1 MTTYFEATCPDG
13 TIISRSSQ
21 TRQYT
26 WAMVFKNKT
35 SKNSKTNGWGA
46 TFSSRRDLA
55 EKEQARY
62 AGCEWL
68 EQCTVVP
75 VKTVTSKTAA
85 ARKRSKVTAEDKL
98 ATKVAAKLRKAGVRA
113 EKFGKT
119 VRVYVPQIWIGN
131 DKVYAGWY
139 NDYNSELSKISRRS
153 RRLSRLIVRRAVERA
168 GYQLDKNCWHVIF

>member
-85 ARKRSKVTAEDKL
+85 ARKRSKVTAEDKR
-98 ATKVAAKLRKAGVRA
+98 AAKVAKDLRKVGIIA
-113 EKFGKT
+113 EKFGKQ
-119 VRVYVPQIWIGN
+119 VRVHVPQVHAGN
-131 DKVYAGWY
+131 DAPRYWWD
-139 NDYNSELSKISRRS
+139 DYNCETNKRHRRS
-153 RRLSRLIVRRAVERA
+153 RRIARLIVRKAAAQA
-168 GYQLDKNCWHVIF
+168 GYQLDNNCWHVIL

>member
-1 MTTYFEATCPDG
+1 MTTHFQAIAPDG

-26 WAMVFKNKT
+26 WAMVFYNKT
-35 SKNSKTNGWGA
+35 GKRWGA

-55 EKEQARY
+55 EKEHSRY
-62 AGCEWL
+62 ADCSWL

-75 VKTVTSKTAA
+75 VTVVTSKA
-85 ARKRSKVTAEDKL
+85 ARAVTKSKVTDADKL

-119 VRVYVPQIWIGN
+119 VRVYVPQIWISN